1 MGDCHRIITS
11 FKLTDTYI
19 LSPQKCY
26 NLKSKYDERFL
37 KDELTRGS
45 DYLETVKELLANG
58 RHWSVSRGKF
68 IGSKPPYGYDRVSCK
83 ELGVADGKG
92 FTLVP
97 NDNAQYVKLIFDL
110 YLEGK
115 GRRFIVKTLHD
126 IGAPLYVGSKFW
138 SETTIR
144 NILDNITYTGKVHW
158 KKRETIETMVNGEV
172 IRKKV
177 KQKEYTV
184 YDGLHEAIIP
194 MEVYEQ
200 AKEITATH
208 EAPKTTFERTHQNP
222 LATFVKCGICG
233 RVMNRQTYKKTTI
246 KRKYDLDKVELKEL
260 LYNAKN
266 ESGLSSSEIAKK
278 LGVSKHF
285 CNAWFGKDAK
295 YFYPTA
301 IFSNNWHEIK
311 KVLNIKTKKFDK
323 AIMEYEEVPKPAALS
338 CTTSFCENISC
349 NLDVVEEM
357 ILNEVK
363 KRYEDYNYF
372 LDNYEEEYKKKI
384 SSNKKSVA
392 KIEKDIQLKNTQ
404 LKNSRI
410 AFEQGVDTLDEYV
423 ARKKELLNELEVLEN
438 ELKVAAQQNEED
450 KIITIKKS
458 LPILKAVFDR
468 YYTLDPQDRN
478 ELLKSVINRVLYV
491 KTETENNESIEL
503 DIDWLI

>member
-1 MGDCHRIITS
+1 M
-11 FKLTDTYI
+11 
-19 LSPQKCY
+19 
-26 NLKSKYDERFL
+26 
-37 KDELTRGS
+37 
-45 DYLETVKELLANG
+45 
-58 RHWSVSRGKF
+58 
-68 IGSKPPYGYDRVSCK
+68 
-83 ELGVADGKG
+83 
-92 FTLVP
+92 
-97 NDNAQYVKLIFDL
+97 
-110 YLEGK
+110 
-115 GRRFIVKTLHD
+115 
-126 IGAPLYVGSKFW
+126 YVGSKSW
-138 SETTIR
+138 SETTVR
-144 NILDNITYTGKVHW
+144 NILDNVTYTGKVHW

-194 MEVYEQ
+194 IEVYEQ
-200 AKEITATH
+200 AKAITATH
-208 EAPKTTFERTHQNP
+208 EAPKNTFERTNQNP

-233 RVMNRQTYKKTTI
+233 RVMKRQNYQKTTI

-260 LYNAKN
+260 LYNAKQ
-266 ESGLSSSEIAKK
+266 ESTLTNLEIAKR
-278 LGVSKHF
+278 LEVSKNQ
-285 CNAWFGKDAK
+285 CAAWFGPNIDD
-295 YFYPTA
+295 FYPSVA
-301 IFSNNWHEIK
+301 FSDKWFEIK
-311 KVLNIKTKKFDK
+311 KILNITTKKFDK
-323 AIMEYEEVPKPAALS
+323 AITEYEEVPKPSVLS
-338 CTTSFCENISC
+338 CSTSYCENIGV
-349 NLDVVEEM
+349 NLDVLEEM

-363 KRYEDYNYF
+363 KRYENYNYF

-438 ELKVAAQQNEED
+438 ELIVAAQQNEED

-491 KTETENNESIEL
+491 KTEIENNESIEL